1 MEQHHGKNT
10 SAPIFSQVAGWNRAL
25 LQGRERQAAHY
36 FQTCVTFSYIQR
48 INGACFMSAKQ
59 FEPRPS
65 IYPLLDL
72 INAYYLGRATPQFK
86 GTKGP
91 ERTYSFGLLSY
102 RLNDVD
108 LPEME
113 IRRHWQASNTEAE
126 ISTNIIPQRSLLC
139 LYYEGARI
147 LFYLLMPLHYDFG
160 I

>member
-1 MEQHHGKNT
+1 
-10 SAPIFSQVAGWNRAL
+10 
-25 LQGRERQAAHY
+25 
-36 FQTCVTFSYIQR
+36 
-48 INGACFMSAKQ
+48 MSAKQ

-113 IRRHWQASNTEAE
+113 IRRHWQAVLIMSILRRSPNPILLVNAPPFRFWDLILGLGCAE
-126 ISTNIIPQRSLLC
+126 LEFRSLSIGLS
-139 LYYEGARI
+139 LDSR
-147 LFYLLMPLHYDFG
+147 PW
-160 I
+160 